1 MAKTR
6 KYIKGG
12 TRSKSKSPKRSKSK
26 SPKRSKSK
34 SPPKF
39 HLRDRESMLA
49 LAHRAMREPNLRDEV
64 LSHDKNNFAY
74 AWKKFNNMRKITGTN
89 KPSPREIRYL
99 LDYLEV
105 IRSDRRDGKDPQDL
119 PDWWPDDE
127 PIGSFNPWDNSN
139 TMVRHRINSDFRY
152 IQGLAE
158 LHDEE
163 EEDDE

>member
-6 KYIKGG
+6 KYRGG
-12 TRSKSKSPKRSKSK
+12 GRSKSKSP
-26 SPKRSKSK
+26 KSK

-49 LAHRAMREPNLRDEV
+49 LAHRAMREPNLRHQV

-74 AWKKFNNMRKITGTN
+74 AWKKFNDMRKITGTN
-89 KPSPREIRYL
+89 KLTPRATQYL

-105 IRSDRRDGKDPQDL
+105 IRSGGGDGEDAQDL

-127 PIGSFNPWDNSN
+127 PLGSFNPWHNSN
-139 TMVRHRINSDFRY
+139 TRDKRIINGDFNY
-152 IQGLAE
+152 IEGIAE
-158 LHDEE
+158 LHDQN